1 MPDILFDTTRLN
13 VFYVQ
18 RQKNKTK
25 QKHTKHLFVI
35 IIIYFS
41 QIMAKNRFILKK
53 EKKCKHFF
61 NKNVL

>member
-1 MPDILFDTTRLN
+1 MYFMFN
-13 VFYVQ
+13 VK
-18 RQKNKTK
+18 KNKTK

-41 QIMAKNRFILKK
+41 QIMEKNRFILKK
-53 EKKCKHFF
+53 EKKFKHFL